1 MSSHRQTRSLHP
13 GSVRRRLRDAPRLS
27 LLALLCAGPVG
38 PLLAAPAALPSGAQ
52 LLSGQGQVSSTAEG
66 LRITQ
71 QSQRLALDWQQFS
84 IGSGRSVEFVQPG
97 RSAVAINRVLGTEV
111 STIQGT
117 LKANGQVFLL
127 NPNGIWFTPSA
138 QVNVGSL
145 VASTLSLQ
153 SEDLT
158 AGRYRFEGSSRASII
173 HEGSIQASSGGAVAL
188 LAARVINSGTIQ
200 APAGQVALGAGSRTT
215 LDLGGPVLLQV
226 DNETLETEISQGGAI
241 RADGGRIWLK
251 AQAAN
256 ALTASVI
263 NHSGITEAQSL
274 HSGAN
279 GEIILFAHGGV
290 LNLDGSIKAP
300 AGFVE
305 TSGQVFHSRPT
316 AQVQAA
322 RWLLDPVN
330 LDIDASLASTVVSA
344 LGSGDV
350 TLTTTGSCTG
360 VTCTGTGSEGNIT
373 VSSPVAW
380 SSNNTLT
387 LQADNNINVNA
398 ALTHTGTSAGGVIF
412 LYGQASAEGGSSNYS
427 ASAAVSSPSV
437 QWRKGSDQASL
448 RYAIKDGNYFLGNK
462 YMELGVCGPA
472 SSACSSGSSGG
483 KFGTTNKP
491 SLFFGRSTGAGVG
504 MTGDADGFGSGADL
518 RIDYFLPGAPVELFT
533 AGYTQSSTTV
543 SQANFANTANSAVF
557 EFLPVGTGNA
567 ITLKYS
573 AVLNSKLKTEQQV
586 SLAGSNKY
594 FTLNVALTNMDSSDL
609 TNVQYAR
616 SFDPDNTQDKDG
628 SAGFTTTN
636 KIEQTFAA
644 GDTASVVSATS
655 AGSGNY
661 FTAAGS
667 SAKIVY
673 FSTDADSKVGYG
685 SAFYS
690 NLSGMTS
697 AANALSK
704 GNSITAD
711 TGIGIIFSAG
721 TLTPGQSKNYTLRAS
736 LDNRSIADILSD
748 LNSAAGPVSLAYT
761 LGPAGGSR
769 TYRGT
774 PYELASLWS
783 AADIFGA
790 SYSAWVPG
798 NDYTFVFNGSNVT
811 GFTNA
816 GSYTG
821 IGVNILRS
829 GFQVAA
835 SGNTPG
841 SLNIS
846 PAPLSVTAINASKTY
861 DGSAFA
867 GGNGVSYSGF
877 VNGESAAVLGGTLAF
892 SGASQGAI
900 RAGSYALMPQGL
912 SSTNYDISYV
922 PGSLSILQRPITV
935 AADSKSKT
943 YGDSDPG
950 LTWSVVSGTLVSGDG
965 LSGSLSREAGQAAGS
980 YRIDASA
987 LSNPDYLISAQS
999 GTLSI
1004 QRRPISI
1011 RADDKNKIYGD
1022 SDPSLSWSVVSGELI
1037 SGDTLKGSLS
1047 RDAGQQVGS
1056 YRIDVSGLSNPDYL
1070 ISTQNGSLNI
1080 QPRPLSI
1087 RPDSLSK
1094 YLGENDPLLTWS
1106 LRSGNLLPG
1115 DMLTGSLVR
1124 QPGEAIGRY
1133 AIDASALSNS
1143 NYLLMREPGY
1153 LEILPDT
1160 RSAWQR
1166 VPPPPEPSQA
1176 KGGGVVFLP
1185 DGGRPVSPRLVSI
1198 QLQTADGLP
1207 PQEALNQLV
1216 PELRGSGVRT
1226 PSLPD
1231 LQTQF
1236 QQLEERL
1243 RKEATASP

>member
-1 MSSHRQTRSLHP
+1 MSSRRQTRSFHP
-13 GSVRRRLRDAPRLS
+13 SAVRRRLRVAPRLS
-27 LLALLCAGPVG
+27 LLALLCAGPVA

-52 LLSGQGQVSSTAEG
+52 LVGGQGQVSSTAEG

-127 NPNGIWFTPSA
+127 NPNGIWFTPGA

-145 VASTLSLQ
+145 VASTLNLQ
-153 SEDLT
+153 SEDLA
-158 AGRYRFEGSSRASII
+158 AGRYRFEGGSRASII
-173 HEGSIQASSGGAVAL
+173 NEGSIQAASGGAVAL
-188 LAARVINSGTIQ
+188 LAARVVNSGTIQ
-200 APAGQVALGAGSRTT
+200 APAGQVALGAGSRIT
-215 LDLGGPVLLQV
+215 LDLGGPALLQV
-226 DNETLETEISQGGAI
+226 DNEALETEISQGGAI

-263 NHSGITEAQSL
+263 NHSGITEAQAL

-279 GEIILFAHGGV
+279 GEIILFAHGGL
-290 LNLDGSIKAP
+290 LNLDGTVRAP

-305 TSGQVFHSRPT
+305 TSGQVFQSRP
-316 AQVQAA
+316 AARVEAA

-344 LGSGDV
+344 LGSGNV

-373 VSSPVAW
+373 VSAPVAW
-380 SSNNTLT
+380 SSNNRLT
-387 LQADNNINVNA
+387 LQADNNISVNA
-398 ALTHTGTSAGGVIF
+398 ALTHTGSSAGGLIF
-412 LYGQASAEGGSSNYS
+412 LYGQASAEGGSSSYS

-437 QWRKGSDQASL
+437 QWRKGSDPASL
-448 RYAIKDGNYFLGNK
+448 RYAIHDGNYFLGNK

-472 SSACSSGSSGG
+472 SSACSSSSSGG

-518 RIDYFLPGAPVELFT
+518 RIDYFLPGSPVELFT

-557 EFLPVGTGNA
+557 EFLPVGAGNT

-573 AVLNSKLKTEQQV
+573 ALLNSKLKTEQQL

-609 TNVQYAR
+609 TNVQFAR

-685 SAFYS
+685 SSFYS
-690 NLSGMTS
+690 SLSAMTT

-711 TGIGIIFSAG
+711 TGIGIVFSAG

-748 LNSAAGPVSLAYT
+748 LNSAAAGPVSLAYT

-790 SYSAWVPG
+790 SYSGWVPG
-798 NDYTFVFNGSNVT
+798 NDYTFVFNGGNVT

-829 GFQVAA
+829 GFQLAA

-841 SLNIS
+841 SLSIS

-861 DGSAFA
+861 DGKAFS
-867 GGNGVSYSGF
+867 GGNGLSYSGF
-877 VNGESAAVLGGTLAF
+877 VNGESAAVLGGSLAF
-892 SGASQGAI
+892 SGTSQGAI
-900 RAGSYALMPQGL
+900 RAGSYALVPQGL
-912 SSTNYDISYV
+912 SSSNYDINYA
-922 PGSLSILQRPITV
+922 PGSLSILPRPITV
-935 AADSKSKT
+935 AADAKSKT
-943 YGDSDPG
+943 YGDSDPS
-950 LTWSVVSGTLVSGDG
+950 LSWSVVGGALVSGDT
-965 LSGSLSREAGQAAGS
+965 LSGSLSREAGQRVGS

-987 LSNPDYLISAQS
+987 LSNPDYLITAQS

-1004 QRRPISI
+1004 QPRPISI
-1011 RADDKNKIYGD
+1011 RADSQSKYF
-1022 SDPSLSWSVVSGELI
+1022 SETDPLLSWSPRSGTLV
-1037 SGDTLKGSLS
+1037 SGDTLSGSL
-1047 RDAGQQVGS
+1047 
-1056 YRIDVSGLSNPDYL
+1056 
-1070 ISTQNGSLNI
+1070 T
-1080 QPRPLSI
+1080 
-1087 RPDSLSK
+1087 
-1094 YLGENDPLLTWS
+1094 
-1106 LRSGNLLPG
+1106 
-1115 DMLTGSLVR
+1115 R
-1124 QPGEAIGRY
+1124 QPGEAVGRY
-1133 AIDASALSNS
+1133 AIDASSLSNS
-1143 NYLLMREPGY
+1143 NYLVSAEPGT

-1160 RSAWQR
+1160 RNSWKR
-1166 VPPPPEPSQA
+1166 VAPPPEPTQIS
-1176 KGGGVVFLP
+1176 GGGVVFLS
-1185 DGGRPVSPRLVSI
+1185 DASRPVSPRLVGVTV
-1198 QLQTADGLP
+1198 QTADQQP
-1207 PQEALNQLV
+1207 PQQALNQLV
-1216 PELRGSGVRT
+1216 PELGGSGVRT
-1226 PSLPD
+1226 PNLAD
-1231 LQTQF
+1231 MQTQL
-1236 QQLEERL
+1236 QQLQERL
-1243 RKEATASP
+1243 RKEAAGLP